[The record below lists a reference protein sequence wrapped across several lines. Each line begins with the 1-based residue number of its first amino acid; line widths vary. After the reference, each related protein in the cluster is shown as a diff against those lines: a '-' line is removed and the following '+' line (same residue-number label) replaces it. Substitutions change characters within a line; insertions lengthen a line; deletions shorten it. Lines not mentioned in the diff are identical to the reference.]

1 LEVIFIMK
9 KLGILG
15 ITVLVV
21 LSLTGCLSFASFFPY
36 VDRPESPTASM
47 LVLEA
52 GKLEEQRSSNLLNS
66 NASGWAP
73 WVVDS
78 NGNVIPFRNLDSES
92 RLDSLYYSENLKAGT
107 YTLKG
112 FYHVYI
118 DYSLLP
124 SGVIAS
130 YGPFEN
136 YSYHI
141 KQEFPLEKPV
151 TISLREAEMTTFGR
165 YYIEANWKEGL
176 AGTGDDRWKI
186 NPSTVKISSDVND
199 KKALRVIKNWYTDKW
214 GEWNTRN
221 KEQAADK

>member
-1 LEVIFIMK
+1 MK
-9 KLGILG
+9 KLGFLG

-21 LSLTGCLSFASFFPY
+21 LSLTSCLSFASFFPY
-36 VDRPESPTASM
+36 VDQPESPTASM

-52 GKLEEQRSSNLLNS
+52 GKLEELRSTNLLNS

-78 NGNVIPFRNLDSES
+78 NGNIIPFRNLDAES
-92 RLDSLYYSENLKAGT
+92 RLDSLYYSENLKADT

-124 SGVIAS
+124 AGVIAS

-136 YSYHI
+136 YSYHV

-151 TISLREAEMTTFGR
+151 TIILKEAEMSSFGR
-165 YYIEANWKEGL
+165 YYIEADWKEGL
-176 AGTGDDRWKI
+176 
-186 NPSTVKISSDVND
+186 TVLILADADSSSRKSRTVFSKHADTWWPNIWQIVPY
-199 KKALRVIKNWYTDKW
+199 KKLSVFS
-214 GEWNTRN
+214 
-221 KEQAADK
+221 